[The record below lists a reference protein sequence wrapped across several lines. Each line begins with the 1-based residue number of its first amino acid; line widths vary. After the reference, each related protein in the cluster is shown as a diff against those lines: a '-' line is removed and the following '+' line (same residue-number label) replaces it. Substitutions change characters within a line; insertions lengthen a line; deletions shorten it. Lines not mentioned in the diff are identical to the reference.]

1 MKVLFIYKGKSKE
14 GANRVVVTQGKSL
27 EKRGVE
33 IDYFPLSGRG
43 PGVYLSALPAI
54 RRRLKSGGADL
65 LHAHY
70 AISGIA
76 GLLGAGRKPL
86 VVSFMGSDILGS
98 HSVRG
103 KLKLWSKLMIY
114 VHKFLARYFYS
125 FTIVKSEQMGGKL
138 LKNTKFAVIPNGVDI
153 SLFKPLNK
161 LLARQKLNLGMDETI
176 VLFPADRR
184 NTEKNFAL
192 ASAAVE
198 MIKDGKFRLLD
209 VNNAGRDEMNLLF
222 NAADLLL
229 VTSFHEGSP
238 NIVKEAMA
246 TGCPVVSSAVGDIQ
260 WLFGNMPGHY
270 LSGFDAGELA
280 GKIREAAEFRKEH
293 EFTDGRD
300 RIMKLGLDTEHAA
313 DLIISQ
319 YVRLSVM

>member
-1 MKVLFIYKGKSKE
+1 MKILFLYKGKSDE

-27 EKRGVE
+27 EERGIE

-43 PGVYLSALPAI
+43 PGAYLGVLPAI

-70 AISGIA
+70 GISGIA
-76 GLLGAGRKPL
+76 GLLSAGRKPL

-98 HSVRG
+98 HSFRG
-103 KLKLWSKLMIY
+103 KLRLWSRLMIY
-114 VHKFLARYFYS
+114 LHKFLARYFYS
-125 FTIVKSEQMGGKL
+125 FTIVKSEQMASKL
-138 LKNTKFAVIPNGVDI
+138 LKNTRFAVIPNGVDI
-153 SLFKPLNK
+153 SLFRPIDK
-161 LLARQKLNLGMDETI
+161 LLARQKLNLNKDETI
-176 VLFPADRR
+176 VLFPADRK

-198 MIKDGKFRLLD
+198 RVKAGNFRLLD

-246 TGCPVVSSAVGDIQ
+246 TGCPVVSSAVGDIP
-260 WLFGNMPGHY
+260 WLFGDMPGHY

-280 GKIREAAEFRKEH
+280 GKIREAAQFRKEH

-300 RIMKLGLDTEHAA
+300 RIMKLGLDTEHVA
-313 DLIISQ
+313 DLIKSQ
-319 YVRLSVM
+319 YVRLSVL